1 MLKGKL
7 LFQVDNQ
14 EFVLMPN
21 SSINIPEGQF
31 SNNNYYNNSLVPRP
45 NHIIRE
51 PGDDGKNLI
60 ITDAYDYYFFLCTTG
75 CIYCIRNTQH
85 SRAEV
90 YFYTHYT
97 GNVPQ

>member
-31 SNNNYYNNSLVPRP
+31 SDRFPGLIPGNNNY
-45 NHIIRE
+45 RE
-51 PGDDGKNLI
+51 PGDGGKNLI
-60 ITDAYDYYFFLCTTG
+60 ITDAYYYFFFSVLQVAST
-75 CIYCIRNTQH
+75 
-85 SRAEV
+85 A
-90 YFYTHYT
+90 
-97 GNVPQ
+97 

>member
-31 SNNNYYNNSLVPRP
+31 YNNNSFPGLIPGNIII
-45 NHIIRE
+45 IIRE
-51 PGDDGKNLI
+51 PGDDGKTLI
-60 ITDAYDYYFFLCTTG
+60 ITDAYDYFFFSVLQVAST
-75 CIYCIRNTQH
+75 
-85 SRAEV
+85 A
-90 YFYTHYT
+90 
-97 GNVPQ
+97 